1 MLAPFG
7 LPLGNLEGRRTI
19 DQEGRTFGEGLNEWE
34 KKCKRRLGRWARDIG
49 LESKKGT
56 ATATIVEG
64 RPVVCISGC
73 WYAAASALV
82 DPEGRHQKDA
92 RR

>member
-1 MLAPFG
+1 M
-7 LPLGNLEGRRTI
+7 
-19 DQEGRTFGEGLNEWE
+19 GE
-34 KKCKRRLGRWARDIG
+34 KCKRRLGRWARDIG

-73 WYAAASALV
+73 WYAPLRPRRSGGVAIQQAADEIV
-82 DPEGRHQKDA
+82 RN
-92 RR
+92 